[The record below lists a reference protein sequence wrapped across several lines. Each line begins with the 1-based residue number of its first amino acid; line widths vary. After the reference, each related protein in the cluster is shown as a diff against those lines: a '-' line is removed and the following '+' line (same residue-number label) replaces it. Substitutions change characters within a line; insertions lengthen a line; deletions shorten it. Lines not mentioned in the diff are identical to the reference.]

1 VRVGLAA
8 LLVLCASSAFAQIAN
23 PDPEVGR
30 QRYTSYCARCHG
42 INLVSSSGAYF
53 DLRTFPRD
61 DKERFLKSL
70 NEGKRAMPAWKGIVK
85 PDEMEAIWAYIGK
98 VNNWEPSK

>member
-1 VRVGLAA
+1 VVALALGA
-8 LLVLCASSAFAQIAN
+8 GASPAQA
-23 PDPEVGR
+23 PDAGADPENGR
-30 QRYTSYCARCHG
+30 KIYTSYCARCHG

-61 DKERFLKSL
+61 DKARFLRSL

-85 PDEMEAIWAYIGK
+85 PGQMEDIWAYVGQ
-98 VNNWEPSK
+98 VNGWPAAK